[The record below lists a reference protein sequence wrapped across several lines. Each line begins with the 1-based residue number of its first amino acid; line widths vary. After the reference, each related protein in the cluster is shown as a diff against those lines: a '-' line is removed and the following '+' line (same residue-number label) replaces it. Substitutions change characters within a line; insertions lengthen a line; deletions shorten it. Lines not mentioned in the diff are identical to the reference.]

1 MPKRISIKEIEP
13 DAYKAM
19 YAMEHYGK
27 STQIPPMLRQL
38 IKIRASQINGC
49 AYCLDMHTEEA
60 LALGESDRRIF
71 ALSVWKESHLFS
83 NEERAVLQLTDEIT
97 LISQSGVKDETY
109 TDVLKCFGETGV
121 AQLVMLIVIIN
132 SWNRIAVSTK
142 MIYKNSPS

>member
-1 MPKRISIKEIEP
+1 MSKRILIKEIEP

-27 STQIPPMLRQL
+27 STQIPTLLRQL

-60 LALGESDRRIF
+60 LALGETNRRIF
-71 ALSVWKESHLFS
+71 ALSVWNESQLFS
-83 NEERAVLQLTDEIT
+83 EEERAALQLTDEIT
-97 LISQSGVKDETY
+97 LINQSGVKNETY
-109 TDVLKCFGETGV
+109 ADVLKHFGETGV
-121 AQLVMLIVIIN
+121 AQLIMLTIIIN

-142 MIYKNSPS
+142 MVYK